1 MKDMNDITIFE
12 KLCSKDPKNI
22 SNLTLAYLGDSIY
35 ELYMRLYVLGN
46 CSENI
51 KGLHRK
57 VIKAVSATG
66 QANSF
71 RKISDILTEKELQIF
86 KRGRNTHTSSMSK
99 NANPA
104 DYQTATGVE
113 ALIGYLYIEGN
124 YERVELIM
132 KKMAE
137 TAFDDEILKEV

>member
-1 MKDMNDITIFE
+1 MRDIHEINIFE
-12 KLCSKDPKNI
+12 NLCCKDPKNI
-22 SNLTLAYLGDSIY
+22 SNLALAYVGDSIY
-35 ELYMRLYVLGN
+35 ELYIRLYVVEKY
-46 CSENI
+46 SETM

-71 RKISDILTEKELQIF
+71 RKITQILTEKEMQIF
-86 KRGRNTHTSSMSK
+86 KRGRNTHTTSMSK

-104 DYQTATGVE
+104 DYQTATGIE
-113 ALIGYLYIEGN
+113 ALIGYLYIEKN

-137 TAFDDEILKEV
+137 VAFEEEVL